1 MRKSMLLGIC
11 AKLIAIGAFA
21 QTTPVT
27 GKVMDDDKGAPVSR
41 VRVLEKGIKNVIRY
55 AGNTSYQE
63 VFIKT
68 VGSEIICLCLEK

>member
-1 MRKSMLLGIC
+1 MLLGIC
-11 AKLIAIGAFA
+11 EILITIGAFA
-21 QTTPVT
+21 QITPIT
-27 GKVMDDDKGAPVSR
+27 RKVMDEKSSPVSR